1 MRKASLKR
9 LIWLVNV
16 FLVLAVGGAAYW
28 ALQSQAAEISFTE
41 DGQPDAA
48 DTVSPTSP
56 VPQPKKLTFEQLE
69 VVFSRRFAP
78 AGPKDARSGSEDRP
92 DLMGQLTAVS
102 PVAPPVPASDSPA
115 PSVAPDFAPEPAAKP
130 SGPPLD
136 SLIRLVAIFHDP
148 DPKMSGVVIEKKKTR
163 AQELY
168 WLGDALEGIEAKV
181 SGVEESQVG
190 FLYHGSRVSLEL
202 TEGKAPGGAAKPP
215 ARPASPSSTMR
226 ERPRERVA
234 VDPQYRHVVPKSEIA
249 AVVQQPIT
257 ALRGIRYT
265 LMEDKNTR
273 KVQGFR
279 LAGIQEG
286 TLAARYGLKNG
297 DVIGE
302 VNGRPVDANF
312 SPFTM
317 ITEVLSSDVVQVKVK
332 RNNRDIVL
340 SYELQK

>member
-28 ALQSQAAEISFTE
+28 ALQSQAAEISFAE

-48 DTVSPTSP
+48 DTVSPNSP
-56 VPQPKKLTFEQLE
+56 VPQPKKLSFEQLE
-69 VVFSRRFAP
+69 SVFSRRFAP
-78 AGPKDARSGSEDRP
+78 AGPKEARAGLADRP
-92 DLMGQLTAVS
+92 DVMARLTAVS
-102 PVAPPVPASDSPA
+102 PVAPPVPVSDSPA
-115 PSVAPDFAPEPAAKP
+115 PSVRPDSIPGPKVEP

-148 DPKMSGVVIEKKKTR
+148 DPQMSGVVIEKKKTR
-163 AQELY
+163 TQELY

-181 SGVEESQVG
+181 FSVEESQVA

-202 TEGKAPGGAAKPP
+202 TEGKDPGGAIRP

-226 ERPRERVA
+226 ERPRKRVA
-234 VDPQYRHVVPKSEIA
+234 VDPQYRHVVPRSEILK
-249 AVVQQPIT
+249 VVQKPLEP
-257 ALRGIRYT
+257 LRGIRYT
-265 LMEDKNTR
+265 LMEDKETGE
-273 KVQGFR
+273 VQGFR

-286 TLAARYGLKNG
+286 TLAARYGLKSG
-297 DVIGE
+297 DIIGE
-302 VNGRPVDANF
+302 VNGKPVDGNF